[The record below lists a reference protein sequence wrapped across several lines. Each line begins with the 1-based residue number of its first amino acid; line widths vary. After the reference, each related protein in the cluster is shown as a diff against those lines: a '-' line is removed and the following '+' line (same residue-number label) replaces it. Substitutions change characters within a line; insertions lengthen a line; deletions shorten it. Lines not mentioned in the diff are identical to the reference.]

1 MAELIIVFREV
12 FEASLIIGIL
22 YTYLKQTNNKVAL
35 KYMWKGVLYALIASI
50 LGSILFQL
58 VAGGFHG
65 KAEKVFEGI
74 VMIIAALTLGSMII
88 WMAKNQNIA
97 AELKEKAEDS
107 LNNESLGKGILWL
120 AFISVFREGIET
132 ILFLYG
138 IIVKEGSLNIAL
150 SLIGALMGIA
160 IGYLI
165 FIQGRKIP
173 VKTFF
178 NVSSVLL
185 IFVASGMFTYGVHE
199 FESAGLIPYFSGEV
213 EYREDSVI
221 ATRLNG
227 DSKSFELD
235 KDNKA
240 KKWSSRIWD
249 INPKVINHLQYKS
262 KNDCVYNWKND
273 KCIEYPLLHDK
284 GSIGGF
290 MKGFFGYNGD
300 PSLIEFIAWLFSL
313 VLLLY
318 MYINIKNNLIN
329 SAQQLK
335 SND

>member
-22 YTYLKQTNNKVAL
+22 YTYLKQTDNKIAL
-35 KYMWKGVLYALIASI
+35 KYLWKGVLYAIIASI
-50 LGSILFQL
+50 IGSILFQV

-65 KAEKVFEGI
+65 RAEKIFEGI

-97 AELKEKAEDS
+97 KELKEKAENS
-107 LNNESLGKGILWL
+107 LNNENLGKGILWL

-150 SLIGALMGIA
+150 SIVGALLGIA

-165 FIQGRKIP
+165 FIQGRKLP

-178 NVSSVLL
+178 NISSVLL

-199 FESAGLIPYFSGEV
+199 FESAGLIPYLGGEI
-213 EYREDSVI
+213 EHKEDSVI

-227 DSKSFELD
+227 DIKFFELN
-235 KDNKA
+235 KDEKA
-240 KKWSSRIWD
+240 EKWASRIWD
-249 INPKVINHLQYKS
+249 INPTSISHLEYKS

-273 KCIEYPLLHDK
+273 KCIEYPIFHDK
-284 GSIGGF
+284 GAIGGF

-300 PSLIEFIAWLFSL
+300 PSLIEFIAWLSSL
-313 VLLLY
+313 MILLY
-318 MYINIKNNLIN
+318 LYINIKNNSERNVKIN
-329 SAQQLK
+329 
-335 SND
+335 D